1 MRPVRSIL
9 PHLSLSLAVLLA
21 AGCQPIT
28 GAFDDAAARS
38 GVIVPEGEV
47 RVIEASASPSVVEI
61 RLSDGA
67 RCTADRP
74 EGEAG
79 GWSGV
84 TSDCGY
90 QLPYTVT
97 FQQGTVPQ
105 RFAIETPTAGTGPRA
120 EIFVTDVDGVR
131 RLFSSPLGD
140 NVRFDT
146 GPAPVPAG

>member
-1 MRPVRSIL
+1 MRPVR
-9 PHLSLSLAVLLA
+9 LSFPLVALAVA
-21 AGCQPIT
+21 ACQPLG
-28 GAFDDAAARS
+28 GAFDSAAERN
-38 GVIVPEGEV
+38 GVVVPEGEV
-47 RVIEASASPSVVEI
+47 RVVEARATPSFVEI

-67 RCTADRP
+67 RCVADRP
-74 EGEAG
+74 EGETG
-79 GWSGV
+79 GWSGI
-84 TSDCGY
+84 TADCGY

-146 GPAPVPAG
+146 VPAG